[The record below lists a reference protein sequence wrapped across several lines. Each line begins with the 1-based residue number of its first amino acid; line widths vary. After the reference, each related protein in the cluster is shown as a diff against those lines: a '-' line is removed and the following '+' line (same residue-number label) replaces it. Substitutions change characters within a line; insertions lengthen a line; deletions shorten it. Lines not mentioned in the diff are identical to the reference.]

1 MIKETKYIKSD
12 GKVYEVIGTDGA
24 GYPITK
30 LTDLKE
36 IPVEEKPKKSKKEE

>member
-12 GKVYEVIGTDGA
+12 GKIYEVTGKDGD
-24 GYPITK
+24 GRPVTK

-36 IPVEEKPKKSKKEE
+36 IPTEEKTKKSKKEE